1 MKENKMNKYFDT
13 LAQVNEMKKA
23 DLPAQQ
29 DEIMKLN
36 AELLDLYDEIWRT
49 EE

>member
-1 MKENKMNKYFDT
+1 MKENKMNKYFET
-13 LAQVNEMKKA
+13 QAQVNEMKKA

-29 DEIMKLN
+29 DEIIKLN
-36 AELLDLYDEIWRT
+36 AELLILYNEIWKT